1 MLSRQRFST
10 PGGDKEA
17 HSRDTFLTR
26 KSTSSD
32 FPEFLRQL
40 LVSASPAF
48 AWVCVGVPFEVIRS
62 RLQVMNKKAFSGPIH
77 CIRSTF
83 MNEGPRAFWKGVTP
97 TFLSSLPFSTIMFTS
112 FTFLRPDRE
121 TEYFK
126 KSSTPCIS
134 FTKPTPA
141 LACSLSPAEKFK
153 YYAKVFIAGATTGI
167 PLTLFANP
175 LSVWRTRLQMQGA
188 LGARLCASSGVLE
201 ALRSSKHLLLRG
213 TSMSLVRYVPGNGL
227 FFLFNEVLNL
237 EVMRGRDGAQTPLL
251 QKLLS
256 GGLAG
261 VGSNLLLFPFDVVRS
276 RLMASDTGTA
286 QQVARTVYGQMGV
299 AGFYRGVTM
308 MCLKAFPV
316 NAAGFGALYF
326 TQSLVTDF

>member
-1 MLSRQRFST
+1 MLSRPRFST
-10 PGGDKEA
+10 GGDQEA
-17 HSRDTFLTR
+17 HFRDASR
-26 KSTSSD
+26 KSASSD
-32 FPEFLRQL
+32 LPEFLRQL

-48 AWVCVGVPFEVIRS
+48 GWVCVGVPFDVIRS

-83 MNEGPRAFWKGVTP
+83 VNEGPRAFWKGVTP

-121 TEYFK
+121 SEYFK
-126 KSSTPCIS
+126 KSSTPDIS

-141 LACSLSPAEKFK
+141 MACSLSPAEKFK
-153 YYAKVFIAGATTGI
+153 YYAKVFIAGATAGI

-188 LGARLCASSGVLE
+188 LGARLCANSVLE
-201 ALRSSKHLLLRG
+201 VLLSSKHLLLRG

-237 EVMRGRDGAQTPLL
+237 EVIHGRDGAQTPLV

-261 VGSNLLLFPFDVVRS
+261 VGSNLLLFPFEVVRS

-286 QQVARTVYGQMGV
+286 QQVARTVYSQMGV

-308 MCLKAFPV
+308 VCLKAFPV
-316 NAAGFGALYF
+316 HVAGFGALHF
-326 TQSLVTDF
+326 TQSLNKQTIN